1 MNRIRRF
8 HRNSGAFDGIAVVS
22 RRAAGVNGVFRMTP
36 KSPRILAVLCLAGA
50 VCSRLLADD
59 GMWLLNN
66 PPLADLKARHG
77 FEPSAAWLEHVQ
89 KASVRFNNG
98 GSGSFA
104 SADGL
109 IVTNHHV
116 ASDAIHKL
124 STKERDLMK
133 NGHLARTRAEEL
145 KCVDLE
151 LNVLISIE
159 DVTARVNA
167 GVKPGM
173 SPAEALAARDAA
185 KAAIE
190 KESLAATGLR
200 SDIVTLYQGAQ
211 YHLYRYKRYTDV
223 RLVWAPE
230 EQAAFFGGDPDNFGY
245 PRFNLDVTLF
255 RAYEN
260 GEPAKVRHY
269 FKWNSAGVREGDLV
283 FLTGHPGATQRLIT
297 MAELEY
303 ARDTQAVNALRWL
316 KSREVLLNSYAKAA
330 PENARRA
337 QDELRTIE
345 NSRKVWDGRIA
356 GLLDPALLA
365 AKQAEEAALKK
376 FAADRPDLG
385 ATDAWD
391 KIADAQAEIA
401 RVARRNNY
409 LEAYAFNS
417 NLFDVARQL
426 ARAAAERPKADGDRL
441 TEYREA
447 RLPQFELGL
456 FSAKPIYEDFEVL
469 KLEHFLT
476 LMAMELGAN
485 DPAVQ
490 IALDGK
496 SPAVRAAELVAGTKL
511 KDVANRRA
519 LYAQDAAA
527 IAASGDSMV
536 RFALAVDEQAR
547 AARRVIE
554 QQTEVKEQAHA
565 RIAKVRYAKD
575 GDKTSPDATFTLR
588 LSYGTVKGVT
598 AAGAEAPYFTKLGGM
613 FERAAERDHTKPFDL
628 PPSWVAAKDRLKLD
642 TPFNFISSNYSIGGN
657 SGSPVVNR
665 AGEFV
670 GIIFDGNIHTL
681 VWNYAYT
688 DTLARSVS
696 VDVRGI
702 LETMRTIYDADA
714 LVAELTRH

>member
-1 MNRIRRF
+1 M
-8 HRNSGAFDGIAVVS
+8 
-22 RRAAGVNGVFRMTP
+22 AGRVAKVGG
-36 KSPRILAVLCLAGA
+36 SPSSPMPTLRSLT
-50 VCSRLLADD
+50 RLLLPALAAAALHADD

-66 PPLADLKARHG
+66 PPLKNLKEKHG
-77 FEPSAAWLEHVQ
+77 FEATPQWLEHVQ
-89 KASVRFNNG
+89 KSSVRFNNG

-133 NGHLARTRAEEL
+133 NGYLARTRAEEL
-145 KCVDLE
+145 QCVDLE
-151 LNVLISIE
+151 LNVLISSE

-167 GVKPGM
+167 GVLPGM
-173 SPAEALAARDAA
+173 SPAEALGARDAA

-245 PRFNLDVTLF
+245 PRYNLDVTLF

-260 GEPAKVRHY
+260 GAPAKMQHH
-269 FKWNSAGVREGDLV
+269 FSWNRAGVREGDLV

-297 MAELEY
+297 MDELEY

-365 AKQAEEAALKK
+365 AKQAEEAELKR
-376 FAADRPDLG
+376 FAADRPDL
-385 ATDAWD
+385 AAADAWN

-401 RVARRNNY
+401 RVARRANY
-409 LEAYAFNS
+409 LENYDGNS
-417 NLFDVARQL
+417 DLFSVARKL
-426 ARAAAERPKADGDRL
+426 ARAAKERTKADGDRL
-441 TEYREA
+441 TEYRDA
-447 RLPQFELGL
+447 RRPQFELGL
-456 FSAKPIYEDFEVL
+456 FSAKPIYEDFETL
-469 KLEHFLT
+469 KLEHYFT

-485 DPAVQ
+485 DPAVK

-496 SPAVRAAELVAGTKL
+496 SPAVRAAELVASTKL
-511 KDVANRRA
+511 KDVAHRRA
-519 LYAQDAAA
+519 LYAQDAATV
-527 IAASGDSMV
+527 AASGDAMIQ
-536 RFALAVDEQAR
+536 FALAIDEQAR
-547 AARRVIE
+547 ATRRIIE
-554 QQTEVKEQAHA
+554 QQAEVKEQAHA

-588 LSYGTVKGVT
+588 LSYGTVKGIT
-598 AAGAEAPYFTKLGGM
+598 AVGAEAPYFTKLGGM

-628 PPSWVAAKDRLKLD
+628 PPSWLGAKDRLKLD
-642 TPFNFISSNYSIGGN
+642 TPFNFISTNYSIGGN

-702 LETMRTIYDADA
+702 LEAMRTVYGADA
-714 LVAELTRH
+714 LVNEIVGKK